1 MHQYNI
7 ALTSKLS
14 ASANL
19 IRKHEKILE
28 VTEKASPLL
37 VTTKGNV
44 DSALVAIGSAHGRA
58 TADLL
63 GVFSP
68 RGATSV
74 DIRLEAVLEDLKI
87 TMRDARVARI
97 HRAEIRASIESGP

>member
-1 MHQYNI
+1 MVSGPDWRLSLTGYHATWNATDQVPQRAIDSGLIDRFGNI
-7 ALTSKLS
+7 DPAL
-14 ASANL
+14 A
-19 IRKHEKILE
+19 
-28 VTEKASPLL
+28 
-37 VTTKGNV
+37 
-44 DSALVAIGSAHGRA
+44 AIGSAHDRA

-97 HRAEIRASIESGP
+97 HRAEIRASIESGS

>member
-37 VTTKGNV
+37 VATHSNV
-44 DSALVAIGSAHGRA
+44 ESALTAIRSAHDKA
-58 TADLL
+58 TVDLL
-63 GVFSP
+63 VVFSP
-68 RGATSV
+68 LRATSV
-74 DIRLEAVLEDLKI
+74 DVTLGLVLEDLKI
-87 TMRDARVARI
+87 TMNNARFAGI
-97 HRAEIRASIESGP
+97 HTAHIRASIESGS

>member
-37 VTTKGNV
+37 VATHSNV
-44 DSALVAIGSAHGRA
+44 QSALTAIRSAHGQA
-58 TADLL
+58 TVDLL
-63 GVFSP
+63 VVFSP
-68 RGATSV
+68 LRATSV
-74 DIRLEAVLEDLKI
+74 DVTLGLVLEDLKI
-87 TMRDARVARI
+87 TMNNARFAGI
-97 HRAEIRASIESGP
+97 HRAHIRASIESGS